1 MGIKFN
7 FNPSAFRKKVDEV
20 INSYRDT
27 VLKNLIHMG
36 GECVAHARSNAGYTD
51 RTGNLKN
58 SIGYVIFENGEI
70 IHEEFKKTSTGDGSS
85 ENPYTTTGEIFNKS
99 REVAKAAAGN
109 RRGFVLVIVA
119 GMEYAMYV
127 ESKSKNVLASTE
139 LYVLKELP
147 KLIADISKLK

>member
-1 MGIKFN
+1 MGIRFKFD
-7 FNPSAFRKKVDEV
+7 PSAFNRKVDEV

-70 IHEEFKKTSTGDGSS
+70 IHEEFEKTSTGDGSS

-99 REVAKAAAGN
+99 RKVAKAAAGN
-109 RRGFVLVIVA
+109 RRGLVLVIVA

-127 ESKSKNVLASTE
+127 ESKGKNVLASTE